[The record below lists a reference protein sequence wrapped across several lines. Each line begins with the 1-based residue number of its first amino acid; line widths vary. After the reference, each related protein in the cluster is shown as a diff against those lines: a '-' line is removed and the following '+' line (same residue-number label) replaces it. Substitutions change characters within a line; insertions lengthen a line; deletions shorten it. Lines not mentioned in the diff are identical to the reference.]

1 MILDI
6 NFLCLFIN
14 YKILK
19 IHLQKILFN
28 YINLDFLLILLYL
41 VSLNK
46 SNNKKFYIQLIIGK
60 LLVVF

>member
-19 IHLQKILFN
+19 IHLQKILF
-28 YINLDFLLILLYL
+28 IRPLMDM
-41 VSLNK
+41 
-46 SNNKKFYIQLIIGK
+46 LIIS
-60 LLVVF
+60 VN

>member
-19 IHLQKILFN
+19 THLQKILF
-28 YINLDFLLILLYL
+28 IKLLM
-41 VSLNK
+41 VM
-46 SNNKKFYIQLIIGK
+46 LIIFVK
-60 LLVVF
+60 